1 MRLRQLVN
9 HWDQHARG
17 RLASGRM
24 TARLSDRDEEALE
37 ALARQYP
44 LKSREDLLRDLMCA
58 ALTELET
65 CFPYREG
72 TRVVARDED
81 GFEIYEDAGMT
92 PRFLDLSKKYM
103 KELKSNDSR
112 VA

>member
-1 MRLRQLVN
+1 MRLGQLVN
-9 HWDQHARG
+9 HWEQHARG
-17 RLASGRM
+17 RLADEQV
-24 TARLSDRDEEALE
+24 TVRLPEEGEKRLE

-44 LKSREDLLRDLMCA
+44 LKSREALLRDLISA
-58 ALTELET
+58 ALTDLEV

-72 TRVVARDED
+72 SRVVARDED

-92 PRFLDLSKKYM
+92 PRFLNLSRKYM
-103 KELKSNDSR
+103 QQLKGDASR

>member
-1 MRLRQLVN
+1 MRLNNLVN
-9 HWDQHARG
+9 YWDQHARG
-17 RLASGRM
+17 RLASDRM
-24 TARLSDRDEEALE
+24 KVCISDEDQKALD

-58 ALTELET
+58 ALTELEA

-81 GFEIYEDAGMT
+81 GFEIYEDAGLT

-103 KELKSNDSR
+103 KELKNGSP
-112 VA
+112 AA